1 MIDIIYKT
9 VKLSHLKKLLVIL
22 DINNLMSQ
30 VIFIFSDLILKKQI
44 IVSSTSFGF
53 WEKQISKKTLP
64 GGMSSFL
71 LDRM

>member
-30 VIFIFSDLILKKQI
+30 VIFIFSDLILKNQI
-44 IVSSTSFGF
+44 IVSSTCFGF
-53 WEKQISKKTLP
+53 WEKQISEKILP